1 MELRQLTTDRERQIF
16 SDCLAKARAT
26 GGAIGLRETPRSQLG
41 RTHLM
46 FGNVYAIF
54 ENEGEPPER
63 MVAGF
68 IVHDLG
74 TLPQSFPKPDLGHLP
89 PKSVI
94 EGGELWSLLK
104 GAAGIAKRIAPA
116 VAGLLQAKAIILY
129 PVVRP
134 IDVTAPHA
142 QLNFV
147 NACEPLRNPFG
158 ETLDGE
164 ELWVQPMILEGEN
177 LEEYIRRGFDFL
189 FRVDGGRQAIRF
201 DASIAKRVPH
211 LEASMPR
218 HEEERRDPSAPCNPR
233 PPEGNGT
240 APAN

>member
-16 SDCLAKARAT
+16 GDYLVKARAM
-26 GGAIGLRETPRSQLG
+26 GGIGFRETAQSRLG
-41 RTHLM
+41 LNHLM

-68 IVHDLG
+68 ILHDLA
-74 TLPQSFPKPDLGHLP
+74 TLPQSFPKPDLSHLP

-104 GAAGIAKRIAPA
+104 GAAGIAKRIGPA
-116 VAGLLQAKAIILY
+116 IAGLLQAKAIILY
-129 PVVRP
+129 PVIRP
-134 IDVTAPHA
+134 IDLTAPHA

-147 NACEPLRNPFG
+147 NAGEPLRNPFG
-158 ETLDGE
+158 ETLEGG
-164 ELWVQPMILEGEN
+164 ELWIQPMILEGDK

-189 FRVDGGRQAIRF
+189 FRVDDGRQVIRF
-201 DASIAKRVPH
+201 DASIAKRMPH
-211 LEASMPR
+211 LEASMLR
-218 HEEERRDPSAPCNPR
+218 RGEERRDPSTPSHPQ

>member
-16 SDCLAKARAT
+16 SDYLAKARAA
-26 GGAIGLRETPRSQLG
+26 GGIGFRERARAQLD

-54 ENEGEPPER
+54 EKDGEPPER

-68 IVHDLG
+68 ILHDLA
-74 TLPQSFPKPDLGHLP
+74 TLPQSFPKPDLSHLP

-94 EGGELWSLLK
+94 EGGDLWSRVK
-104 GAAGIAKRIAPA
+104 GAAGIAKRIGPA

-134 IDVTAPHA
+134 FDLTAPHA

-158 ETLDGE
+158 ETLEGE
-164 ELWVQPMILEGEN
+164 ELWVQPMILEGEK
-177 LEEYIRRGFDFL
+177 LEEYIRWGFDFL

-201 DASIAKRVPH
+201 DASIAKRMPH
-211 LEASMPR
+211 LEASTPR
-218 HEEERRDPSAPCNPR
+218 HEEGPREPSAPSNPQ